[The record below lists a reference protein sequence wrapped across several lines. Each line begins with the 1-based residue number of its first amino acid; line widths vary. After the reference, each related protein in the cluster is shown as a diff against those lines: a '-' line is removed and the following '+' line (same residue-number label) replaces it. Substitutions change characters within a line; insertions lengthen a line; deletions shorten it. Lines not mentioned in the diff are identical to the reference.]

1 MQPLIWL
8 LNIVLLEAESFELCP
23 GSNKV
28 SHLKSMVKGGQYECL
43 RVVSN
48 FA

>member
-8 LNIVLLEAESFELCP
+8 LNIVLLEAESFELFP

-28 SHLKSMVKGGQYECL
+28 SQLKSMVKDGQYECL